1 MLAHA
6 WSVWGVEEGA
16 WSVERARY
24 AQWQMEP
31 DAQWQMG
38 DHVYRSCSMS
48 RKCAYVTDNHSY
60 RGLYLTLVNPS

>member
-24 AQWQMEP
+24 
-31 DAQWQMG
+31 AQWQMG